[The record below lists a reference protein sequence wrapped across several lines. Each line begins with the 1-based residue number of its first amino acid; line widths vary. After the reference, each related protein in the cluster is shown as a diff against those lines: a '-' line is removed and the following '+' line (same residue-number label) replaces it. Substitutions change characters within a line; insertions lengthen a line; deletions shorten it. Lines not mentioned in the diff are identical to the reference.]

1 MHTTNY
7 CLLLQEPR
15 QKHVAGYDV
24 AQWSEVRANVASTPP
39 QIAKFLPKISHQEI
53 ASLSKENTIEKST
66 VYI

>member
-24 AQWSEVRANVASTPP
+24 AQWSEVRAYVASTPATNRQVFAEDFP
-39 QIAKFLPKISHQEI
+39 PGN
-53 ASLSKENTIEKST
+53 SKP
-66 VYI
+66 